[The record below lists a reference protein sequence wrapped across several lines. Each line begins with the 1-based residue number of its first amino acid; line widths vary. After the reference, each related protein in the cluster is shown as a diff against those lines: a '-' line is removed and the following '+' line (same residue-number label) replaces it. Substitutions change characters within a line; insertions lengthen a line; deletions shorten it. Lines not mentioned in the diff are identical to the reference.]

1 MKLQVLEKALREQI
15 GARIRDVTPGVVVRA
30 YQAGRLVVDLGV
42 GETWAYYDLASL
54 TKIIF
59 TVQTL
64 MADFERGKWNLE
76 STLGQF
82 LPWYPHPEV
91 KIVDILTHSAGFVW
105 WLPIHRELDLTKAP
119 EQRRQQLKELLKES
133 PLEKQDQSVY
143 SDIGM
148 LMLGFVLEEI
158 HQKPLLEI
166 WKDTKAA
173 FYDGTTLEFHPNN
186 EVRNRASLYAPTE
199 ECKWRNKLLQ
209 GEVHDD
215 NTWALGGVSTHA
227 GLFGS
232 IDDMGWYLLHLRALL
247 LGIGRSSIRSK
258 TAKLFASR
266 ARPEGKG
273 DWALGFMMPTPGSAS
288 CGNYFSLSSV
298 GHTGFTGTSLWYDP
312 KQDLAIAVLSNRVLY
327 GRDSQGFKQLRP
339 DIHNWVVEGLKK
351 SAY

>member
-1 MKLQVLEKALREQI
+1 MKLQVLEKTLRDQI

-30 YQAGRLVVDLGV
+30 YQSGRLVVDLGV

-59 TVQTL
+59 SVQTL
-64 MADFERGKWNLE
+64 MQDFENKKWNLE

-82 LPWYPHPEV
+82 LSWFPHPEI
-91 KIVDILTHSAGFVW
+91 KIVDVLTHSAGFAW
-105 WLPIHRELDLTKAP
+105 WLPIHRDLDLKASP
-119 EQRRQQLKELLKES
+119 EERRLRLKEILKTT
-133 PLEKQDQSVY
+133 PIEKQDQSVY

-148 LMLGFVLEEI
+148 LILGFVLEEI

-166 WKDTKAA
+166 WNQTKST
-173 FYDGTTLEFHPNN
+173 FYDGTTLEFHPGN
-186 EVRNRASLYAPTE
+186 VVPQRSSLYAPTE
-199 ECKWRNKLLQ
+199 ECSWRHRLLQ

-215 NTWALGGVSTHA
+215 NAWALGGVSTHA

-232 IDDMGWYLLHLRALL
+232 IDDMGWYLLHLRGLL
-247 LGIGRSSIRSK
+247 LGIGRSPIRSK
-258 TAKLFASR
+258 TAKLFATR

-273 DWALGFMMPTPGSAS
+273 DWALGFMMPTAGSAS
-288 CGNYFSLSSV
+288 CGTYFSLSSV

-312 KQDLAIAVLSNRVLY
+312 KQDLAIAILANRVLY
-327 GRDSQGFKQLRP
+327 GRDGQGFKQLRP
-339 DIHNWVVEGLKK
+339 DIHNWVIEGLKK